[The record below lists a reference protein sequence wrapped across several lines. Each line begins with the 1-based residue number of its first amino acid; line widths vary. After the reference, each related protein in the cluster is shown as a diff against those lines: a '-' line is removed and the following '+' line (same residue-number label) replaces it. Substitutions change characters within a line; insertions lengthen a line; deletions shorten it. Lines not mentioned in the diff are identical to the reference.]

1 MSTPLPALNAP
12 RALDQLDRSAPDT
25 SIVPLLRRIRE
36 QTVVFR
42 PDDEERTGRDDDGME
57 PAAEDKPAD
66 SITVDGNLFLATAQ
80 ARRLPDGLSPRSAPC
95 AVGTVVSTTLEGMLS
110 SIPPQQGEK
119 QRGELSLRMPKGTAA
134 DPMRDD
140 TMRGRRADT
149 ARPMG
154 VVTSGLPD
162 TPSPSPSPLPSPVAD
177 APTRPSD
184 GSARPQRLPDAPPV
198 IGEPSAQR
206 IVAAP
211 VPAPA
216 ALSSDVAATGAP
228 PAVDHRLREPADAR
242 SGALPLTSLVD
253 TLSMARESTVSAHA
267 DPRTRTPGTAFR
279 SIAALKEQPAPPSLH
294 RPVSVTVP
302 FSSWGPGHQVTATW
316 MQAVLPG
323 TAPAAI
329 TLRSSSD
336 AAQRAVDGALTARDG
351 GVPGTVEIHRA
362 DDAHDDREKRGN
374 VPRLPEDEE

>member
-1 MSTPLPALNAP
+1 MSTPLPALNSP
-12 RALDQLDRSAPDT
+12 RAPDHLDRSAPDI
-25 SIVPLLRRIRE
+25 SVVPLLRRIRE
-36 QTVVFR
+36 QAVVSG
-42 PDDEERTGRDDDGME
+42 PDDEDRTGRDDDGME
-57 PAAEDKPAD
+57 SAAEDKPAD

-95 AVGTVVSTTLEGMLS
+95 TVGTVVSTTLEGMLS

-119 QRGELSLRMPKGTAA
+119 QRGELPLRMPKGTAA
-134 DPMRDD
+134 GPVRDD

-149 ARPMG
+149 AQPVG

-177 APTRPSD
+177 APTRASD

-206 IVAAP
+206 IVAPP

-216 ALSSDVAATGAP
+216 ALSPDVAETGAP
-228 PAVDHRLREPADAR
+228 PTVDHRLREPADAR
-242 SGALPLTSLVD
+242 SPALPLTSLVD
-253 TLSMARESTVSAHA
+253 TLSTARESTVSAHA
-267 DPRTRTPGTAFR
+267 APRTRTPGTAFR
-279 SIAALKEQPAPPSLH
+279 SIAELKELPTLH

-316 MQAVLPG
+316 MPTAVPG